1 MARLLAKSFTAI
13 ANNMTPKNL
22 RIMNIISLPN
32 IFSILVM
39 EDKTMKAKI
48 MLINSPIM
56 MLITAY
62 SARNDSRAVKAP
74 GPAIRGN
81 AIGTIETPEPVFSV
95 FIISTP
101 NIISK
106 ANMNITK
113 APATAKDST
122 STLKSLN
129 SPLPAKKKAMNN
141 AKDTRQACPALIFLF
156 CF

>member
-48 MLINSPIM
+48 MLINSPIV

>member
-1 MARLLAKSFTAI
+1 MSRQVLYYNGEVACEKLHGYCQQYDTEEFT
-13 ANNMTPKNL
+13 NYEYYLFTQY
-22 RIMNIISLPN
+22 
-32 IFSILVM
+32 FSILVM

-129 SPLPAKKKAMNN
+129 SPLPAKR
-141 AKDTRQACPALIFLF
+141 RQ
-156 CF
+156 